1 MSATENIET
10 KLAEALSAALPAIK
24 TAETGGYDGN
34 LYQQAMDA
42 LTEFNT
48 TPQLPGSAGTAKDL
62 YSALQ
67 AYVLT
72 VDYGKSKVNPEEWES
87 HLDWATL
94 ERNAKA
100 AMEKHNAREERWEMR
115 VVVISTA
122 HLREATCNTFLA
134 NLAGDDNDVIELL
147 DGYIVRAGDHI
158 DHIDDIPENYPEE
171 LQEALVWAMN
181 RGYTHVRFDSDGD
194 VVSGLTDF
202 DW

>member
-1 MSATENIET
+1 MSATESISK
-10 KLAEALSAALPAIK
+10 KLFDALSNMVSMHSAMMAKTNIGASFYDADTLRAMNDAPIAAGK
-24 TAETGGYDGN
+24 
-34 LYQQAMDA
+34 A
-42 LTEFNT
+42 LDEYA
-48 TPQLPGSAGTAKDL
+48 AGE
-62 YSALQ
+62 
-67 AYVLT
+67 
-72 VDYGKSKVNPEEWES
+72 N
-87 HLDWATL
+87 
-94 ERNAKA
+94 ER
-100 AMEKHNAREERWEMR
+100 RWEMR

-122 HLREATCNTFLA
+122 HLREETCNTFLC

-158 DHIDDIPENYPEE
+158 DHIDDIPESYPEE